1 MQLRT
6 LSAALCFG
14 LMTACHSNET
24 SAPASTYTSK
34 PATIGASRAAVTG
47 GEVASGGALTAVV
60 PGPKSDGSVLLPN
73 QWSLR
78 PEGKQIQ
85 VGDFPSNIALH
96 PDGKYAAVLHCGYGQ
111 HEVIILDL
119 AAQSVRSRIALPESF
134 YGLAFSRDGTR
145 LIASG
150 ASKET
155 IHLMEFKNGFVSELR
170 EVALRDPKLKG
181 VPSGLTISKDGR
193 TAWVAS
199 VFGQRLTVVDLP
211 GGKIIQEIQLA
222 EGELAK
228 ALREEDAPKNEDED
242 AITKRAE
249 VLLQLANADAPYPY
263 AVVADESRGRLYVS
277 LWAQSAV
284 QVLDLSTGAK
294 LDRWKTG
301 DHPNEM
307 ILTKSGKQ
315 LLVANANHNTVSVID
330 TATGRTVEQLV
341 AALIPDAPPG
351 STPNSLALSPDEK
364 QLYVANA
371 NINAVAVFDVETW
384 GRSRSLGFIP
394 VGWYPTSVR
403 VTADGKHLLVA
414 NGKGLASKSN
424 RNGPQPGVSF
434 PATVAEYIAGLFQGT
449 VSVIPLPAAKDRE
462 ATLKAWSA
470 KVYAGMPTSRRQGP
484 TTLVAGHPIPL
495 KVGDPSPIQ
504 YVIYVIKE
512 NRTYDQILGDLPV
525 GNGDPTLCLF
535 PEKVTPNHHKLAREF
550 VVLDNFYVES
560 EVSADG
566 HEWSMGAYASDF
578 VEKTWPLSYGHN
590 QLKKYSY
597 PAEGNFSIA
606 TPAGGYLWD
615 RAREAG
621 VSYRSY
627 GEFVSN
633 AKTVGQPGKTR
644 VKALEGHFD
653 PLFRSFDMDYPDQK
667 RADRFLSELK
677 RFEAEG
683 TMPRLQIVRLPNDH
697 TSGTAAGK
705 ITPTAAVADNDLA
718 LGRLIEGLSLS
729 AFWPKTA
736 VFVVEDDAQN
746 GPDHL
751 DAHRT
756 IAYVISPYVKRRS
769 VDSTMYSTASM
780 LRTMELILG
789 MKPMSQF
796 DALAQPM
803 AACFGPTPDLTPYR
817 HERPQVNLEEKNSKL
832 AWGGKLSDRMDFT
845 KEDAADDLLLNQ
857 VVWRSVRGAD
867 SPMPAPV
874 RAGFVLAEKGGDDDD
889 E

>member
-1 MQLRT
+1 MRFRSLPF
-6 LSAALCFG
+6 AAGVWFLTG
-14 LMTACHSNET
+14 CHSNET
-24 SAPASTYTSK
+24 AMPSAGPTTVSVASNAPSRLG
-34 PATIGASRAAVTG
+34 ATI
-47 GEVASGGALTAVV
+47 
-60 PGPKSDGSVLLPN
+60 PGPKTDGSVLLPN

-96 PDGKYAAVLHCGYGQ
+96 PEGKYAAVLHCGYGQ
-111 HEVIILDL
+111 HEVVILDL
-119 AAQSVRSRIALPESF
+119 VAQSVKSRIALAESF
-134 YGLAFSRDGTR
+134 YGLAFSRDGAR
-145 LIASG
+145 LMASG

-155 IHLMEFKNGFVSELR
+155 LHVMEFKHGFVTELR

-181 VPSGLTISKDGR
+181 IPSGVAISKDGR

-199 VFGQRLTVVDLP
+199 VLGQRISVVDLVA
-211 GGKIIQEIQLA
+211 GKVSQEIQLA

-228 ALREEDAPKNEDED
+228 ALREEDAPKSDDED
-242 AITKRAE
+242 SITKRAE
-249 VLLQLANADAPYPY
+249 ALLQLANADAPYPY
-263 AVVADESRGRLYVS
+263 AVVVDEARGRLYVS

-284 QVLDLSTGAK
+284 QVLDLASGSK
-294 LDRWKTG
+294 LERWQTG

-307 ILTKSGKQ
+307 ILTKSGKH

-330 TATGRTVEQLV
+330 TATGKAVEQLV
-341 AALIPDAPPG
+341 AALMPDAPPG

-364 QLYVANA
+364 HLYVANA

-384 GRSRSLGFIP
+384 GKSRSLGFIP

-403 VTADGKHLLVA
+403 VTSDGKQLLVA

-424 RNGPQPGVSF
+424 RNGPQPGVIF
-434 PATVAEYIAGLFQGT
+434 PGTVSEYIAGLFQGT
-449 VSVIPLPAAKDRE
+449 VSIIALPSTKDRE
-462 ATLKAWSA
+462 ATLKKWSA
-470 KVYAGMPTSRRQGP
+470 KAYAGMPVTSRSQSAP
-484 TTLVAGHPIPL
+484 LEPGHPIPS
-495 KVGDPSPIQ
+495 KIGDPSPIR
-504 YVIYVIKE
+504 YVVYIIKE
-512 NRTYDQILGDLPV
+512 NRTYDQILGDLPM

-535 PEKVTPNHHKLAREF
+535 PEKITPNHHQLAREF
-550 VVLDNFYVES
+550 VLLDNFYVES

-566 HEWSMGAYASDF
+566 HEWSMGAYATDF

-597 PAEGNFSIA
+597 PSEGNFSIA

-621 VSYRSY
+621 VTYRSY
-627 GEFVSN
+627 GEFVTN
-633 AKTVGQPGKTR
+633 AKAPDQPGKTR

-653 PLFRSFDMDYPDQK
+653 PLFRSFDMDYSDQK

-677 RFEAEG
+677 RFESEG
-683 TMPRLQIVRLPNDH
+683 EMPRLQIVRLPNDH
-697 TSGTAAGK
+697 TSGTSVGK
-705 ITPTAAVADNDLA
+705 ATPTACVADNDLA
-718 LGRLIEGLSLS
+718 FGRVIEGISRS
-729 AFWPKTA
+729 KFWPKTA

-746 GPDHL
+746 GPDHV

-756 IAYVISPYVKRRS
+756 IAYVISPYVKRRT

-789 MKPMSQF
+789 LRPMSQF

-803 AACFGPTPDLTPYR
+803 AACFGATPDLTPYR
-817 HERPQVNLEEKNSKL
+817 HLRPEANLDEKNTKL
-832 AWGGKLSDRMDFT
+832 AWGSKLSDRMDFT

-874 RAGFVLAEKGGDDDD
+874 RAGFVLAEKGD
-889 E
+889 EEEED